1 MINVQAERK
10 KDNILNDL
18 FLFQVSL
25 VVMVVTEQKYVI
37 MLRKNC
43 KGLIENI
50 FIVFRENLAD
60 QDLMDR

>member
-1 MINVQAERK
+1 MINVQAETK

-18 FLFQVSL
+18 FLFQVYL